1 MHPDCIGI
9 VEKAIGRSLRSKEA
23 EGFDA
28 RVRETMRELA
38 KADAQWPA
46 KSHAQRLQAVG
57 DEMRMRDIAT
67 ADKKLQRKLSNL
79 TAQARESN
87 SLSLRA
93 LSKTGKTPHHKAMFE
108 RMRQVDQYIRGTN
121 HEMMADLVDTLH
133 ASEPRFLGMFE
144 NPKAIEDFAREVY
157 GESTG
162 NPIAAKAAKS
172 YLEVMER
179 ARLRANAAGADIG
192 KLDYGYLPQPHDVGR
207 IARAGKEKWVNAIS
221 DKLNRNRY
229 TDENG
234 SQLADTEYRSM
245 LENVYDTLSTEGRN
259 KMVPGQASS
268 TGSRAAR
275 YDEAHRA
282 LHFKDAESHL
292 SYINEFG
299 RGGMMEA
306 ISGHVHQIA
315 KNIGLMEQLGA
326 NPNATVRLLK
336 DLAERGDNK
345 AGAREA
351 GTTVDMVWNVLNGT
365 TAQPVS
371 ARLAEWGQAV
381 RNYVTAAKLQGVML
395 SSITDAPLLA
405 LAAKHNGMPL
415 GKTFTNTLKSFG
427 GDTKEAA
434 SRLGIAV
441 DSIAGE
447 MAQWHTDNLAQGWS
461 GKLANATMKLTLVEQ
476 WTHAL
481 RRGFGLT
488 FSSTLNTMRQTDWAG
503 LKSAD
508 QARLTESGITEKDWH
523 IWQLAKETD
532 YNGTK
537 MLTKEGLRDIDDSVL
552 GGFGYTAKDVN
563 AASSKLLGYVDQEA
577 HIAVL
582 SPDLMTRAAITQG
595 TQAGTVGGEI
605 TRSLMLFKSFPL
617 AIIIK
622 HMRRLE
628 SMPDNTSRAVY
639 SASMMTGL
647 MMFGALAMQLKEVV
661 QGKDPRDI
669 TEGKFWGAAFAQ
681 GGGIGIFGDVLYTGM
696 GGNARGGQ
704 ANWTGL
710 AGPVF
715 GTAFDLANITLGN
728 LSEAVQGKD
737 TKAGAEIVRFAK
749 GNMPLVNLWYARAA
763 IDRLFVHDLQES
775 ISPGYLSKMKSRAQ
789 SEFKQDYW
797 WEPGEALPE
806 RAPDLEAAV
815 GE

>member
-1 MHPDCIGI
+1 MHPDCIGV
-9 VEKAIGRSLRSKEA
+9 VEKAIGRKLRAKES
-23 EGFDA
+23 EGFDN
-28 RVRETMRELA
+28 RVNETMRMLA
-38 KADAQWPA
+38 KADKDWGA

-57 DEMRMRDIAT
+57 DEMRAQDIAF

-87 SLSLRA
+87 NLAMKA
-93 LSKTGKTPHHKAMFE
+93 LTMTGKTPHHRALFE
-108 RMRQVDQYIRGTN
+108 RLRQVDQYIRGTN

-144 NPKAIEDFAREVY
+144 NPKAVEAFAREVY
-157 GESTG
+157 GEATG
-162 NPIAAKAAKS
+162 DPVAAKAAKS

-207 IARAGKEKWVNAIS
+207 IARAGKDKWVNSIS
-221 DKLNRNRY
+221 SQLNRSRY
-229 TDENG
+229 LDENG
-234 SQLADTEYRSM
+234 AILGDAEYRAM

-259 KMVPGQASS
+259 KMVPGQASGK
-268 TGSRAAR
+268 GSRASR

-282 LHFKDAESHL
+282 LHFKDATSHL
-292 SYINEFG
+292 DYIREYG
-299 RGGMMEA
+299 RGGMMES
-306 ISGHVHQIA
+306 ISGHVHQIS

-336 DLAERGDNK
+336 DLAESGDNK
-345 AGAREA
+345 PGAREA
-351 GTTVDMVWNVLNGT
+351 GATVDMVWDDLNGT

-371 ARLAEWGQAV
+371 ARLAAWGQAT
-381 RNYVTAAKLQGVML
+381 RNYITAAKLQGVML

-405 LAAKHNGMPL
+405 LAAKHNGIPL
-415 GKTFTNTLKSFG
+415 GQTFTNTLKSFG
-427 GDTKEAA
+427 GETSEAA

-488 FSSTLNTMRQTDWAG
+488 FSSTLNTMRKTDWDG
-503 LKSAD
+503 LKATD
-508 QARLTESGITEKDWH
+508 RARLAEGGITKKDWH
-523 IWQLAKETD
+523 IWQLAKETE

-537 MLTKEGLRDIDDSVL
+537 MLTKDGLRDIDDATLSQ
-552 GGFGYTAKDVN
+552 FGYTARDLN

-577 HIAVL
+577 HMAVL
-582 SPDLMTRAAITQG
+582 SPDLMTRATIRQG
-595 TQAGTVGGEI
+595 NRAGTVGGEI
-605 TRSLMLFKSFPL
+605 TRSLMLFKSFPV
-617 AIIIK
+617 AILVK
-622 HMRRLE
+622 HMRRLRN
-628 SMPDNTSRAVY
+628 MPDNTSRAVY
-639 SASMMTGL
+639 SAQMMTGL
-647 MMFGALAMQLKEVV
+647 MMFGALALQLKEVAN
-661 QGKDPRDI
+661 GKDPRDM
-669 TEGKFWGAAFAQ
+669 TEGKFWGSAFAQ
-681 GGGIGIFGDVLYTGM
+681 GGGVGIFGDVLYTGM

-715 GTAFDLANITLGN
+715 GTAFDLANVTLGN
-728 LSEAVQGKD
+728 LSEAAQGKD
-737 TKAGAEIVRFAK
+737 TKAGAEILRFTK

-775 ISPGYLSKMKSRAQ
+775 ISPGYLSKMKTRARK
-789 SEFKQDYW
+789 EFKQSYW
-797 WEPGEALPE
+797 WEPGEAVPD